1 MPETYATI
9 GFAPIG
15 LGCWLCLA
23 RSDGRQYQ
31 CDSIQGNLDGFRL
44 GFGVVS
50 GARFRLGF
58 AVRWYLI
65 RCQAIRLHTAQS
77 RAVFGVIWRGS
88 GIRFSGRFCFAGN
101 LLERVYNQLSRQIII
116 ANLKSTG
123 LRSRPANSSQTQS
136 RQ

>member
-1 MPETYATI
+1 MPETYDTI

-31 CDSIQGNLDGFRL
+31 CDSIQVNLDGFRL

-65 RCQAIRLHTAQS
+65 RCQAIRLHIAQS
-77 RAVFGVIWRGS
+77 RQFLGVIWW
-88 GIRFSGRFCFAGN
+88 GIWYQFWQVLFC
-101 LLERVYNQLSRQIII
+101 
-116 ANLKSTG
+116 
-123 LRSRPANSSQTQS
+123 
-136 RQ
+136 